1 MHPTGYQ
8 NVKPHAGRH
17 LFQDIVEKLH
27 EKKKD
32 VYKLNYYLSDQIAIS
47 ILKCIS
53 LKNVVNVGQE

>member
-32 VYKLNYYLSDQIAIS
+32 VYKLNYYLSYQIEMYIFE
-47 ILKCIS
+47 KCSECWTGIT
-53 LKNVVNVGQE
+53 